1 MTKEEFKKIID
12 ICSVQEEVREAV
24 EERTINEE
32 VVEET
37 LKELANDTGFRLS
50 AVRATNVKITNVVSK
65 SFGVV
70 AIDSREKEIV
80 SNLILKNTNVPCEV
94 TKVYGTNEENQE
106 TALIRIMENE
116 VNEDVIDLELS
127 KEIGTAE
134 LKLPAG
140 LSYNSPIMITFKLN
154 EDGRLEIKAWEGQG
168 ENTINSV
175 FETRSVISGEELI
188 EAKERSKNIRVS

>member
-1 MTKEEFKKIID
+1 MVRRISDSTG
-12 ICSVQEEVREAV
+12 SNVEEVREAV

-134 LKLPAG
+134 LKLPVG

>member
-1 MTKEEFKKIID
+1 
-12 ICSVQEEVREAV
+12 
-24 EERTINEE
+24 
-32 VVEET
+32 
-37 LKELANDTGFRLS
+37 
-50 AVRATNVKITNVVSK
+50 
-65 SFGVV
+65 
-70 AIDSREKEIV
+70 
-80 SNLILKNTNVPCEV
+80 
-94 TKVYGTNEENQE
+94 
-106 TALIRIMENE
+106 MENE

-134 LKLPAG
+134 LKLPVG

>member
-1 MTKEEFKKIID
+1 M
-12 ICSVQEEVREAV
+12 
-24 EERTINEE
+24 
-32 VVEET
+32 EET

-154 EDGRLEIKAWEGQG
+154 EDGRLEIKAWEGQR

-175 FETRSVISGEELI
+175 FETKSVISGEELT